1 MYPLPSHVS
10 NLSSPTTVSLTQLA
24 TLPQGA
30 APYGMINV
38 SATTSGGSRLWFES
52 GGYDP
57 MVARLTAS
65 SSCRGSQCSQI
76 PIQWN
81 PPVLVSSTS
90 STVVADAVVS
100 AGSSLV
106 AITSTASTT
115 YSDISTTSGASWSS
129 LGSTI
134 SGVVQSVATN
144 GTNLSMVT
152 RFGST
157 WTVTEMGLTGV
168 IYGSS
173 TLVPS
178 GSGATGI
185 LAAATSYLTEGNG
198 SLDEVVFSVAGSDQ
212 IQVVNST
219 SPGAGFSS
227 AILVGT
233 FQDSVPNSALSSVG
247 ATMLH
252 SAAAPAGQVGMTTM
266 GNQTFLAFSTI
277 TGGSAF
283 LETLGSGNGG
293 GTWSPEYTS
302 GPAVGTISNLTVAP
316 SPAGLAYV
324 AWREGVGSA
333 AGVDEAIFFSNGL
346 PMVAPTPLPGSSS
359 PLVSPTGP
367 PSIIVDSLQRPVLVW
382 PSSTLSGNF
391 IIETGAFLS
400 PSSAFDV
407 LEQVLTDPLSPGDF
421 SSPSDQ
427 AAFNRSTSTSSSWIS
442 SNITSGNLCNAQNT
456 TALTLYPEI
465 THVPLLVVSNSGTT
479 CGSYLSTRSSSPIAN
494 TSGADSPN
502 VYLAVYSDWLLES
515 EAVLVVPNALGN
527 NTTGWSK
534 GASPL
539 LQPKAESECSVE
551 IDTSGSL
558 SCAQEDVGIY
568 TMGATTFSPTSIE
581 IDPSIMFGFPTLQ
594 SWSFANSCNR
604 LGVVNST
611 PSTYTVRTEV
621 VAWLNVS
628 FDGGA
633 THSYMTSGTELPW
646 VYVTNLTPDTLYPY
660 YASVTMRLIQTESGT
675 WCGPSGSSIGIIRYG
690 GGDQGT
696 GATEWNNVSFSGE
709 ARTELYMWYPQFT
722 LNSPTSSGGPAI
734 LYFGWRTSMAA
745 AGRVQIEDLNDTS
758 KVWTWSSSTY
768 TTVEVGSLTF
778 TPTIGDS
785 FEITYSAT
793 SRAGGWSATQMPA
806 LAGGTHGSSAA
817 QAATKVYGGG
827 GTGGSVVIK
836 PPKLYLWGL
845 DVSNVTGTTA
855 EVSWSSNVNAA
866 GWAIYTVAGSGTSQD
881 EIDLVGA
888 EMSNH
893 SAWTYTSVMHSLEPW
908 SSYRVSYGVLFTSAN
923 ITENASQTTSLKTSP
938 VATVWESDLPYDSIS
953 HTGGGAAIRW
963 TTSATFMAEVPTP
976 TVTNGTLW
984 IWNATAS
991 EVISIAPSELNQT
1004 PGSPYNDWLN
1014 VTLTGFNQS
1023 YGFVLQLNYSSTPS
1037 VTADSSPTYFV
1048 YQLDSSGDGL
1058 TNEEKITGWTVVNPN
1073 SGYSS
1078 VATADWSVFST
1089 SGLYSD
1095 YVEKEYG
1102 LNPASVDTA
1111 SSGMLDL
1118 WNLTFNLGANDTNPT
1133 VPDSYA
1139 LQLFWEI
1146 NTSFDPFSYA
1156 PYPGGPNLGGHPVAT
1171 NLNNISCTPSTC
1183 AADSGYSA
1191 EVLWS
1196 SEALATLLTLPGMAS
1211 SLAGIPPLRGVLGVY
1226 DGDRTLTIWGKLSWG
1241 ADPQA
1246 TYTPTG
1252 TGFPDGQRLSPT
1264 GLMGLTVDVQNL
1276 YVHGLVGGEGYAA
1289 RFRLFPGTT
1298 PSGSWTLTNFTA
1310 PVGLSGGISRLTG
1323 YDVILPVSQTSQY
1336 ETLQI
1341 QILANESASQPL
1353 TPIDF
1358 VSGGHNEV
1366 NLSYDMFGRGVVS
1379 ETYGSPG
1386 YNPNGSLSVTIQS
1399 TPVGGKSATFL
1410 WLPTTNSTV
1419 NGLPA
1424 GLERYTGEQSF
1435 DLIVVN
1441 ASTTITSDAIPLPWG
1456 GSYSLTLQA
1465 GLNTFL
1471 IPREQFLNSSFAA
1484 ATLEANIFPY
1494 PANEP
1499 TPPIIANDIAAQ
1511 NLLTQSFGT
1520 SPPLILELEAY
1531 WQNRSIA
1538 TGPGNFTLTKDE
1550 TGVPGSSS
1558 LQVRTLVVT
1567 SPPSNDTGGLLD
1579 DPNLYTEVARPAA
1592 VESVQTLN
1600 LTSTATLDLL
1610 LSALLTNT
1618 SAGVNG
1624 TFQTI
1629 TSQVQSIGFKP
1640 IILNALANA
1649 STSGQ
1654 GVYGP
1659 PPHSTQGR
1667 PANPWSSFWN
1677 AATSIVTN
1685 PAGTVLSLAGVIWS
1699 SGVAAFAYFAELDR
1713 EANALLVQVL
1723 PRVASTLVSVG
1734 KMVVGL
1740 LTSFL
1745 TWIYTL
1751 IRDALVIVIEPILH
1765 AAQTYVSSL
1774 GDVANLTFNDVEN
1787 GRSVSAAQSVQLMG
1801 ALGGSILI
1809 LGLAVGI
1816 TVSIAL
1822 SFLADLTLGPTVVLT
1837 LLLTFFT
1844 MSVLL
1849 IGAGLVAAAALSV
1862 ATTWALDS
1870 FINTSFSANK
1880 GALAQLDWKAFAESL
1895 GLAATITES
1904 PLAFFLFNT
1913 EATSGEDWVVWPT
1926 LALLCDMIGLT
1937 IAGTVWLTQAP
1948 PLVVIALC
1956 VSVVGV
1962 LLSGAALARTSLS
1975 LQPFAALDLGLSLV
1989 AAGAAF
1995 DDLHQTF

>member
-1 MYPLPSHVS
+1 
-10 NLSSPTTVSLTQLA
+10 
-24 TLPQGA
+24 
-30 APYGMINV
+30 
-38 SATTSGGSRLWFES
+38 
-52 GGYDP
+52 
-57 MVARLTAS
+57 
-65 SSCRGSQCSQI
+65 
-76 PIQWN
+76 
-81 PPVLVSSTS
+81 
-90 STVVADAVVS
+90 
-100 AGSSLV
+100 
-106 AITSTASTT
+106 
-115 YSDISTTSGASWSS
+115 
-129 LGSTI
+129 
-134 SGVVQSVATN
+134 
-144 GTNLSMVT
+144 
-152 RFGST
+152 
-157 WTVTEMGLTGV
+157 
-168 IYGSS
+168 
-173 TLVPS
+173 
-178 GSGATGI
+178 
-185 LAAATSYLTEGNG
+185 
-198 SLDEVVFSVAGSDQ
+198 
-212 IQVVNST
+212 
-219 SPGAGFSS
+219 
-227 AILVGT
+227 
-233 FQDSVPNSALSSVG
+233 
-247 ATMLH
+247 
-252 SAAAPAGQVGMTTM
+252 MTTI

-283 LETLGSGNGG
+283 LETLGSGDGG

-367 PSIIVDSLQRPVLVW
+367 PSIVVDSLQRPVLVW

-391 IIETGAFLS
+391 IVETGAFLS

-479 CGSYLSTRSSSPIAN
+479 CGSTLSTGSSSPIAN

-534 GASPL
+534 DESSL

-551 IDTSGSL
+551 VDTSGSL
-558 SCAQEDVGIY
+558 SCVQEDEGIF

-594 SWSFANSCNR
+594 SWSFANSCNQF
-604 LGVVNST
+604 GVVNST
-611 PSTYTVRTEV
+611 PSTYMVRTEV
-621 VAWLNVS
+621 VTWLNVS

-646 VYVTNLTPDTLYPY
+646 VYATNLTPNTLYPY
-660 YASVTMRLIQTESGT
+660 YASITMHIIQTGTGT
-675 WCGPSGSSIGIIRYG
+675 WCGPSGSSISFPIYG
-690 GGDQGT
+690 GGDRET
-696 GATEWNNVSFSGE
+696 GATEWKNVSFSGE

-745 AGRVQIEDLNDTS
+745 AGKVQIEDLNDTS

-785 FEITYSAT
+785 FAITYSAT

-806 LAGGTHGSSAA
+806 LAGGTHGSSAD
-817 QAATKVYGGG
+817 QTATKVYGGG

-881 EIDLVGA
+881 EIDLAGA
-888 EMSNH
+888 EMGND

-963 TTSATFMAEVPTP
+963 TTSATFMAEVPAP

-991 EVISIAPSELNQT
+991 EVLSIAPGELNQT

-1037 VTADSSPTYFV
+1037 VTADSTPTYFV

-1078 VATADWSVFST
+1078 VATADWSVYST

-1102 LNPASVDTA
+1102 LDPVSVDTA

-1118 WNLTFNLGANDTNPT
+1118 WNLTFNLGANNTNPT

-1139 LQLFWEI
+1139 FQLFWEI
-1146 NTSFDPFSYA
+1146 NTSFNPFSYA

-1171 NLNNISCTPSTC
+1171 NLNNISCTPSSC

-1196 SEALATLLTLPGMAS
+1196 SQALAALLTLPGMAS

-1241 ADPQA
+1241 ADPGA

-1264 GLMGLTVDVQNL
+1264 SLVGLSVDVQNL

-1310 PVGLSGGISRLTG
+1310 PVGLSGGITRLTG
-1323 YDVILPVSQTSQY
+1323 YDVVLPVSQTSQY

-1341 QILANESASQPL
+1341 QILANESANQPL

-1358 VSGGHNEV
+1358 VSGGHDEV
-1366 NLSYDMFGRGVVS
+1366 NLTYDMFGRGVVS

-1386 YNPNGSLSVTIQS
+1386 YNPNGSLSITIQS

-1441 ASTTITSDAIPLPWG
+1441 ASTTITSDSIPLPWG
-1456 GSYSLTLQA
+1456 GTYSLTLQA

-1494 PANEP
+1494 PANDP

-1538 TGPGNFTLTKDE
+1538 TGPGSFTLTKDE
-1550 TGVPGSSS
+1550 TGVPSSSS
-1558 LQVRTLVVT
+1558 LQVRALVVT
-1567 SPPSNDTGGLLD
+1567 SPPSNDTGGLLGY
-1579 DPNLYTEVARPAA
+1579 PNLYTEVARPAA
-1592 VESVQTLN
+1592 VESIQTLN

-1624 TFQTI
+1624 TFQPI
-1629 TSQVQSIGFKP
+1629 TSQVQSIGFEP

-1649 STSGQ
+1649 SISGQ

-1659 PPHSTQGR
+1659 PPHSTQSH

-1685 PAGTVLSLAGVIWS
+1685 PVGTVLSLAGVIWS
-1699 SGVAAFAYFAELDR
+1699 SGVAAFAYFAELYR
-1713 EANALLVQVL
+1713 EADVFLAHVLSRTVTALTAAGTEIVSALGQ
-1723 PRVASTLVSVG
+1723 LVSLLKQIAEELVRPIISKIEG
-1734 KMVVGL
+1734 GVSGFDSGL
-1740 LTSFL
+1740 GTPLGQAWNSVNGTGAVTS
-1745 TWIYTL
+1745 TE
-1751 IRDALVIVIEPILH
+1751 VN
-1765 AAQTYVSSL
+1765 SL
-1774 GDVANLTFNDVEN
+1774 GTAFGGPLFAFGLGLGVAVTIALTLLMPFDVGPAFVI
-1787 GRSVSAAQSVQLMG
+1787 G
-1801 ALGGSILI
+1801 II
-1809 LGLAVGI
+1809 LGL
-1816 TVSIAL
+1816 IAGALVEGGVIL
-1822 SFLADLTLGPTVVLT
+1822 SD
-1837 LLLTFFT
+1837 
-1844 MSVLL
+1844 
-1849 IGAGLVAAAALSV
+1849 AAALSASAV
-1862 ATTWALDS
+1862 RYIES
-1870 FINTSFSANK
+1870 VVNSTSVLPAK
-1880 GALAQLDWKAFAESL
+1880 EWGAIAGIV
-1895 GLAATITES
+1895 GLVGAG
-1904 PLAFFLFNT
+1904 
-1913 EATSGEDWVVWPT
+1913 GEIPWSWVVMAQAFKVEGGPAVAGDGAAVMAVAILALVVGLVAVASASAILLLFAFVLST
-1926 LALLCDMIGLT
+1926 LALASVTVHFLENIVVLDDPALTDLGRIDVGLS
-1937 IAGTVWLTQAP
+1937 IAGMVGSAGDL
-1948 PLVVIALC
+1948 ALNYAE
-1956 VSVVGV
+1956 
-1962 LLSGAALARTSLS
+1962 L
-1975 LQPFAALDLGLSLV
+1975 
-1989 AAGAAF
+1989 
-1995 DDLHQTF
+1995 